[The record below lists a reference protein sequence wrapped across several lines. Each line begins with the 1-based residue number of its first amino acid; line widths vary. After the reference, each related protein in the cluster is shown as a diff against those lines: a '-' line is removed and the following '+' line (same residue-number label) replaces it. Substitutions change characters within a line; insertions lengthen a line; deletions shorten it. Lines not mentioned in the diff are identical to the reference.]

1 MKPERNKDDFELSPL
16 IEQFKRKYKLSSRL
30 DAVELEELWHQ
41 ELGKGI
47 SNYTDKIEFR
57 RNTLYVWLSS
67 SVIREELS
75 YGKSRIIDMLN
86 ERLGREIVK
95 KVVLY

>member
-1 MKPERNKDDFELSPL
+1 MKTDRNKDDFELSPL
-16 IEQFKRKYKLSSRL
+16 IEQFKSKYRLNTKL

-47 SNYTDKIEFR
+47 SNYTDKIDFKR
-57 RNTLYVWLSS
+57 HTLYVWLNS

-75 YGKSRIIDMLN
+75 YGKSRIINMLN
-86 ERLGREIVK
+86 KKLGKEAVK
-95 KVVLY
+95 KIVFY

>member
-1 MKPERNKDDFELSPL
+1 MKTSRNKDDFELSPL
-16 IEQFKRKYKLSSRL
+16 IEQFKNKYKLNAKL

-41 ELGKGI
+41 ELRKGI
-47 SNYTDKIEFR
+47 SNYTDKIDFK

-75 YGKSRIIDMLN
+75 YGKSRIINMLN
-86 ERLGREIVK
+86 KRLGKEAVK
-95 KVVLY
+95 KIVFY

>member
-16 IEQFKRKYKLSSRL
+16 IEQFKRKYKLNTRL
-30 DAVELEELWHQ
+30 NAVELEALWHQ

-47 SNYTDKIEFR
+47 SNYTDKITFKR
-57 RNTLYVWLSS
+57 ATLYVWLSS

-75 YGKSRIIDMLN
+75 YGKTRIIDMLN
-86 ERLGREIVK
+86 ERMGK
-95 KVVLY
+95 KVVKKIVLY

>member
-16 IEQFKRKYKLSSRL
+16 IEQFKLKYKLSSKL

-75 YGKSRIIDMLN
+75 YGKGRIIDMLN
-86 ERLGREIVK
+86 ERLGK
-95 KVVLY
+95 KVVKKIVLY

>member
-16 IEQFKRKYKLSSRL
+16 IEQFKRKYKLNARL
-30 DAVELEELWHQ
+30 NAVELETLWHQ

-47 SNYTDKIEFR
+47 SNYTEKITFKR
-57 RNTLYVWLSS
+57 DTLYVWLSS

-75 YGKSRIIDMLN
+75 YGKTRIIDMLN
-86 ERLGREIVK
+86 ERMGK
-95 KVVLY
+95 KVVKKIVLY